1 MLYKNSL
8 LLVDDEKSIRDTLK
22 ILFEDAGY
30 DVYLAENGVGAIAII
45 ESHLIDVVVT
55 DLRMPKM
62 DGIELMHQAMAIDKN
77 IQVIFITAYAD
88 IKSAVHAMKAGAFD
102 YVQKSFTS
110 DEILIVVEK
119 AIEKRRLIEE
129 NTRLKRQINGTSN
142 HSGII
147 GKSPKIQMIFTLI
160 DRIANTKATVLLTG
174 ESGVGK
180 EVFARLIHNKS
191 NRKDESFVVIN
202 CGAIPETLIESE
214 LFGFEKG
221 SFTGADKNKIGK
233 FEQAEGGTMLLD
245 EVGELPLNVQVKFLR
260 VLQERQLERIGA
272 TESKKINVR
281 IIAATNKDL
290 MKEASLGNFR
300 EDLFYR
306 LNVIHIH
313 IPPLR
318 ERREDIPLMAD
329 HFMMEYNIEYGKNVT
344 MIDMDALD
352 FLISHAWRGN
362 VRELKNVI
370 ERAIAIADVSDETL
384 TMSHLNAYLS
394 MEHSNDISQDTITLK
409 DYEKIVIQ
417 NTLKKV
423 NHNKSKAADLL
434 GIKRQTLYK
443 KIKEYSIDV

>member
-1 MLYKNSL
+1 MLSKNTI

-30 DVYLAENGVGAIAII
+30 DVYLADNGSAAITIL

-62 DGIELMHQAMAIDKN
+62 DGIELMHQALKVDKN
-77 IQVIFITAYAD
+77 LQVILITAYAD
-88 IKSAVHAMKAGAFD
+88 IKSAVDAMKAGAFD
-102 YVQKSFTS
+102 YVQKSFSTE
-110 DEILIVVEK
+110 EILVVVKK
-119 AIEKRRLIEE
+119 AIEKRKLIEE
-129 NTRLKRQINGTSN
+129 NTRLRKQIDETMKQT
-142 HSGII
+142 GII
-147 GKSPKIQMIFTLI
+147 GKSPKIQGIFTLV
-160 DRIANTKATVLLTG
+160 DRIANSKATVLITG

-191 NRKDESFVVIN
+191 DRKNEKFVVIN

-221 SFTGADKNKIGK
+221 SFTGADKTKTGK
-233 FEQAEGGTMLLD
+233 FEQADGGTILLD

-260 VLQERQLERIGA
+260 VLQERQLDRIGS
-272 TESKKINVR
+272 TESKSVNVR

-290 MKEASLGNFR
+290 TEEIRMGNFR

-306 LNVIHIH
+306 LNVIRLH

-318 ERREDIPLMAD
+318 ERKEDIPLMID
-329 HFMMEYNIEYGKNVT
+329 HFMTVYNDEYCKSIN

-352 FLISHAWRGN
+352 FLISHDWKGN

-370 ERAIAIADVSDETL
+370 ERAIAISDPSDTTL
-384 TMSHLNAYLS
+384 TTSHLSDYLNS
-394 MEHSNDISQDTITLK
+394 DNVLTASQDTITLK
-409 DYEKIVIQ
+409 DYEKIIIY
-417 NTLKKV
+417 NTLKKA
-423 NHNKSKAADLL
+423 NFNKSKAADLL

-443 KIKEYSIDV
+443 KMKEYCID